1 MNSKHRTNNIKIIV
15 ILLMVLILS
24 GCGGKKNEVGQY
36 ELYHEK
42 RVDCEQTKN
51 TNEAANVTQ
60 CIKIR
65 PDAKELKNLNNNSES
80 FIDKPKTGQFI
91 DLEPPLSN

>member
-1 MNSKHRTNNIKIIV
+1 MKRTVLLLIV
-15 ILLMVLILS
+15 LLVS
-24 GCGGKKNEVGQY
+24 GCSGGKKNEVGQY

-42 RVDCEQTKN
+42 RVECEQTKN
-51 TNEAANVTQ
+51 TNESANVTQ

-80 FIDKPKTGQFI
+80 FINKPKTGQFI

>member
-1 MNSKHRTNNIKIIV
+1 MKRIMF
-15 ILLMVLILS
+15 LLLILILS
-24 GCGGKKNEVGQY
+24 GCSGGGKKKEVGQY

-51 TNEAANVTQ
+51 TNEAANVIQ

-80 FIDKPKTGQFI
+80 FINKPKTGQFI